1 MARLTSLPERQISVT
16 ALLRP
21 LLRQRCQQR
30 AATQKAGRDSAGAA
44 WFERGPPGSC
54 TPMTSGWRRG
64 PRPAGRRWR
73 PRGPLGCLLWLVI
86 LVIILLV
93 LSLFFGGFQ
102 RGTKAELTQQLPA
115 ASVAL

>member
-1 MARLTSLPERQISVT
+1 
-16 ALLRP
+16 
-21 LLRQRCQQR
+21 
-30 AATQKAGRDSAGAA
+30 
-44 WFERGPPGSC
+44 
-54 TPMTSGWRRG
+54 MTSGWRRR

-86 LVIILLV
+86 LVIILLA

-102 RGTKAELTQQLPA
+102 RGTKAEPTGQLPA